1 MLMEDM
7 QGEFRSGPFDPKQWK
22 KGTPVAAKYSV
33 RFFITNSQFI
43 LLTILLRIM
52 PYSTLLFFFGSK
64 ASAHLRF
71 QPDQIELFKKKSDPS
86 PFTK

>member
-1 MLMEDM
+1 MLMDDM

-33 RFFITNSQFI
+33 RLFIINSQFI

-52 PYSTLLFFFGSK
+52 TYSRVPCWSFLDRKHQLISVFSW
-64 ASAHLRF
+64 
-71 QPDQIELFKKKSDPS
+71 
-86 PFTK
+86 TKLNL

>member
-33 RFFITNSQFI
+33 RFFITNSTPLGGRKGIGRTII
-43 LLTILLRIM
+43 LC
-52 PYSTLLFFFGSK
+52 
-64 ASAHLRF
+64 H
-71 QPDQIELFKKKSDPS
+71 
-86 PFTK
+86 